1 MTNGRQPAASGRK
14 KKATHTRGRSVVLPY
29 PKLGMDVMTWEL
41 MYVRWLKTAK
51 VFSTLIPSKVHE
63 IYVVYY
69 KTSV

>member
-1 MTNGRQPAASGRK
+1 
-14 KKATHTRGRSVVLPY
+14 
-29 PKLGMDVMTWEL
+29 MDVMTWEL